1 MLMFR
6 ILLPYRAFIAQ
17 CQILQAVYCYW
28 TFSIYLYNFWA
39 VGLNTGELKRNT
51 RETQSTKTQISM
63 IQMIICRNLLEGTLL
78 TSGHKKLSLR
88 KFVMSCGFFLFFFL
102 IIIFWMKMLQICSV
116 MITFRHHFC
125 DILCTAINT
134 CHTFKCL
141 QQHHD

>member
-78 TSGHKKLSLR
+78 TSGHEKLSL
-88 KFVMSCGFFLFFFL
+88 
-102 IIIFWMKMLQICSV
+102 
-116 MITFRHHFC
+116 
-125 DILCTAINT
+125 
-134 CHTFKCL
+134 
-141 QQHHD
+141 